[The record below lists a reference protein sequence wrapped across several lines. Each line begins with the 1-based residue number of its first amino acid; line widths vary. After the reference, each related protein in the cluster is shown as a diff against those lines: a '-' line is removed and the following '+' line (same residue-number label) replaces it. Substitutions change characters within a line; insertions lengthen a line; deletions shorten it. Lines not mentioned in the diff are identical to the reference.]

1 MIPLMKKNA
10 SKEEQV
16 AWAKTQAAYEAG
28 FRYVPEA
35 HKEDCNCDRKY
46 AVKSDPERDDPDKF
60 EQECED
66 RWIEQQIEDE
76 WIERDMKRQDDEIK
90 RKAK

>member
-10 SKEEQV
+10 SKERTRI

-35 HKEDCNCDRKY
+35 HKEDLQLR
-46 AVKSDPERDDPDKF
+46 PRI
-60 EQECED
+60 
-66 RWIEQQIEDE
+66 R
-76 WIERDMKRQDDEIK
+76 RQV
-90 RKAK
+90 

>member
-46 AVKSDPERDDPDKF
+46 A
-60 EQECED
+60 
-66 RWIEQQIEDE
+66 
-76 WIERDMKRQDDEIK
+76 RQV
-90 RKAK
+90 

>member
-1 MIPLMKKNA
+1 MIQLMKKNA

-46 AVKSDPERDDPDKF
+46 AVKSDPLTV
-60 EQECED
+60 Q
-66 RWIEQQIEDE
+66 
-76 WIERDMKRQDDEIK
+76 DMLNGRS
-90 RKAK
+90 

>member
-35 HKEDCNCDRKY
+35 HKEDCTCGREHAIKAEPLTHQDMLD
-46 AVKSDPERDDPDKF
+46 AMAERNKKGDK
-60 EQECED
+60 Q
-66 RWIEQQIEDE
+66 
-76 WIERDMKRQDDEIK
+76 
-90 RKAK
+90 

>member
-35 HKEDCNCDRKY
+35 HKEDCNCDREY
-46 AVKSDPERDDPDKF
+46 AVKSDPLTVQALMGKEKD
-60 EQECED
+60 Q
-66 RWIEQQIEDE
+66 
-76 WIERDMKRQDDEIK
+76 
-90 RKAK
+90 